1 MFFLLQELILT
12 VITAEFMEASH
23 VCMLLYTHICTHR
36 HACENTYIRTYM
48 YVIYVTMYA
57 IYKDLSTID
66 VECNFQIKCEC
77 DGVRLS
83 CSTFYLYFF
92 LTFGKYHLDN
102 ATSLSVREFFL
113 FHSL

>member
-1 MFFLLQELILT
+1 
-12 VITAEFMEASH
+12 
-23 VCMLLYTHICTHR
+23 
-36 HACENTYIRTYM
+36 M

-77 DGVRLS
+77 DGVHLS

-92 LTFGKYHLDN
+92 LLLEN
-102 ATSLSVREFFL
+102 AILITQLLFRFKIFFFFIL
-113 FHSL
+113 CKTYAFIFMLVNLVS